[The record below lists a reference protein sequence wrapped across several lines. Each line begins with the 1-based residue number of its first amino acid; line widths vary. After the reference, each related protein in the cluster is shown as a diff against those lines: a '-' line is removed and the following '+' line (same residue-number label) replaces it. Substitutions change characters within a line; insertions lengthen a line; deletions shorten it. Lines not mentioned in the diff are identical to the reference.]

1 MGLEAATLA
10 YIGIGTAA
18 VGTGVSFMGAQQQA
32 AGMRAAGSAAMQT
45 AEYNAAIRR
54 RNERVAKQEADLRE
68 RVGDR
73 EALRFRKQ
81 FSRLQAKTETAYR
94 KSGVA
99 TSTGTPLMVM
109 MENANEA
116 EEEVQLIGL
125 QARTDAGR
133 LREQGVNQRLAGE
146 LALLEGKQQQLAY
159 NIRARAAQT
168 QAFGN
173 LFSGLGNMS
182 LGYANFKAIE

>member
-1 MGLEAATLA
+1 MGLEPITLA
-10 YIGIGTAA
+10 YIGLGTSA

-32 AGMRAAGSAAMQT
+32 AGMRAAGRAAMQT
-45 AEYNAAIRR
+45 AEFNAAIRR

-81 FSRLQAKTETAYR
+81 FSKLQAKTETAFR
-94 KSGVA
+94 KGGVA
-99 TSTGTPLMVM
+99 TSSGTPLLVM

-133 LREQGVNQRLAGE
+133 MREQGINQRLAGE
-146 LALLEGKQQQLAY
+146 LALLEGGQQQLGF

-168 QAFGN
+168 QGFADAF
-173 LFSGLGNMS
+173 SS
-182 LGYANFKAIE
+182 LGSLGMQASQIK

>member
-1 MGLEAATLA
+1 MGLSAVTLG
-10 YIGIGTAA
+10 YIGLGTSAIGT
-18 VGTGVSFMGAQQQA
+18 GISFMGAQQQA
-32 AGMRAAGSAAMQT
+32 AGMRAAGRAAMQT

-81 FSRLQAKTETAYR
+81 FSKLQARTGTAYR
-94 KSGVA
+94 KGGVA
-99 TSTGTPLMVM
+99 ASTGTPLIVM
-109 MENANEA
+109 MDNANEA
-116 EEEVQLIGL
+116 EEEVQLLGL

-133 LREQGVNQRLAGE
+133 MREQGVNQRLAGE
-146 LALLEGKQQQLAY
+146 LALLEGRLQQLGF

-168 QAFGN
+168 QAFSN
-173 LFSGLGNMS
+173 LFSGLGS
-182 LGYANFKAIE
+182 LGFQASQIK

>member
-1 MGLEAATLA
+1 MGLDPVTIGFMAA
-10 YIGIGTAA
+10 
-18 VGTGVSFMGAQQQA
+18 GTGMQFYGGMQQA
-32 AGMRAAGSAAMQT
+32 KGLRAAGSAAMQT

-54 RNERVAKQEADLRE
+54 RNERVANQEADLRE

-81 FSRLQAKTETAYR
+81 FSKLQAKTETAYR

-99 TSTGTPLMVM
+99 TSTGTPLLVM

-133 LREQGVNQRLAGE
+133 MREQGVNQRLAGE
-146 LALLEGKQQQLAY
+146 LAILEGRQQQLGF

-168 QAFGN
+168 QAFTDALMGIGRI
-173 LFSGLGNMS
+173 SGQI
-182 LGYANFKAIE
+182 K